1 MPAYRIASHAAAKEE
16 KEAYLHFDNFF
27 PSLRFNHFFFRC
39 PDRFIICDRKKR
51 NWITGTL

>member
-1 MPAYRIASHAAAKEE
+1 MPAYRIASTAAKEE

-27 PSLRFNHFFFRC
+27 SSLRFQSLFSSVC
-39 PDRFIICDRKKR
+39 QDRFIICDRKKR